1 MDRNVRR
8 NRSIP
13 GVVHELR
20 DVIGL
25 VRTERDPP
33 TPVVPTMDLPGLAFS
48 HAISSLMSSFA
59 GTDLAATMNCGPSE
73 ISAASVI
80 EK

>member
-1 MDRNVRR
+1 VASRLSRR
-8 NRSIP
+8 GRGTHTLPKTSQS
-13 GVVHELR
+13 G
-20 DVIGL
+20 D
-25 VRTERDPP
+25 RTERLRAP
-33 TPVVPTMDLPGLAFS
+33 S